1 MLSVVL
7 NLWVVV
13 GGELSVDL
21 DCDKALRQDYSHF
34 AHLEFHISIL
44 LFHSFNIGGDAPKD
58 LTVVYFS
65 PILCPL
71 FRFALL
77 LELVVN
83 NY

>member
-44 LFHSFNIGGDAPKD
+44 LFHSFNIGGTRQRILLWYTLALFYVRCSD
-58 LTVVYFS
+58 LLYYS
-65 PILCPL
+65 
-71 FRFALL
+71 
-77 LELVVN
+77 N
-83 NY
+83 S